1 MVSSWSVL
9 MWQNSSPKP
18 QDRFLINYQDHCIRH
33 EAGGKTYECVTV
45 ASIPLLG
52 LWCSQEW
59 NCNGLCFSQE
69 KHCFPSKLHLV
80 YCCPMHSHSCT
91 TCAVLELGVY
101 TLEAAVWALL
111 KTFVNEARFSTCFLL
126 GEKKRRLRGLKPAGG
141 RCAIAPLRCVS
152 MVRELLQGSRQAA
165 LGEKFSFC
173 SCY

>member
-1 MVSSWSVL
+1 
-9 MWQNSSPKP
+9 
-18 QDRFLINYQDHCIRH
+18 
-33 EAGGKTYECVTV
+33 
-45 ASIPLLG
+45 
-52 LWCSQEW
+52 
-59 NCNGLCFSQE
+59 
-69 KHCFPSKLHLV
+69 
-80 YCCPMHSHSCT
+80 MHSHSCT

-141 RCAIAPLRCVS
+141 RCAIAPLPCVS